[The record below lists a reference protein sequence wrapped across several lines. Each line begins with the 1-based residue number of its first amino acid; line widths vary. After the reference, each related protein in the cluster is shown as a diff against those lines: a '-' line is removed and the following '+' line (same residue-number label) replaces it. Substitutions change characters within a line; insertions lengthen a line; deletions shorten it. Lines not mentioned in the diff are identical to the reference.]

1 MKTFTLVFGISAL
14 LLAASQQVDCVFCPP
29 GWLLTTSRGLCI
41 GTPSFQAAAGIR
53 AATAADFCGRAV
65 RQAGLASSAADPDV
79 LRLGQKLAKGR
90 RLWVSGCS
98 KASIERNDESRQC
111 CAINPVDGKI
121 TPTAC
126 SELLP
131 PLCSAPP
138 LLSRQKRQYSYYYY
152 YLYSATTR
160 SPYYDSYYYSSGA
173 YVGLV
178 IGVILAILVPIV
190 IVVLVIWCCCKCCKS
205 KTVVVNPVRQ
215 PQPMGM
221 GVNIVNVQN
230 MQHH

>member
-1 MKTFTLVFGISAL
+1 MQTFTLVFGISAL
-14 LLAASQQVDCVFCPP
+14 LLATSQQVDCVFCPP

-98 KASIERNDESRQC
+98 KASIERNDESHQC

-152 YLYSATTR
+152 LYSTTTR

-178 IGVILAILVPIV
+178 IGVILAILIPIV